1 MPMNKHLKDSHIH
14 FKIHTSL
21 YRFYI
26 GKKNHNAVILVL
38 KINTDNFIVYLK
50 REHVK
55 SIS

>member
-1 MPMNKHLKDSHIH
+1 MNKHLKDSHFILKYIH
-14 FKIHTSL
+14 H
-21 YRFYI
+21 YI
-26 GKKNHNAVILVL
+26 GFTLEKKHNAVILVL